1 MSFIT
6 AITQGNQV
14 VVWERNNVEKRDV
27 IRVPAEWSFYVEH
40 ETGSYRNMFNKPTTK
55 LSFKNRFEF
64 EEARKEARME
74 GFKLYDSDVSPDLK
88 YTSLHYA
95 NSKPPKFNVSFYD
108 IEVDVD
114 MTVPFQGALNPIY
127 PIVSIALTNVWE
139 KKRYVLAVPPAE
151 WDADE
156 DPISEEIH
164 SLATVLL
171 FDNERDLLKKFL
183 DLIENCDCLVGY
195 NSEYFDDPYITH
207 RVIKLLGAKEAKR
220 LGFEGGSEPRFKELI
235 EKGQAKIKVEWSGR
249 AQADYLVL
257 IKKFEPGERQSYKLA
272 SIAQDY
278 LPHMRKLTYT
288 GSLEEL
294 YRDDFVYF
302 IRYNIRDVEILEQ
315 LEEIL
320 GYVDVANGLRF
331 MSTGYMSH
339 IGGTVKLADLAV
351 RNFCWYE
358 RNHTVVPDYEE
369 KGGSDEQAEGATVL
383 EPKVGFHR
391 NISNVDVTSLY
402 PRNIMTTNTSPEK
415 IIGQFSNN
423 IEDFHKI
430 HSNSKD
436 IITLVLESGEYL
448 RKPADEWPT
457 WFIEN
462 NYCLTGFGTV
472 FNMDSFGIFPSILL
486 NWFNKRIEYQQLK
499 KKATEDAMVKYY
511 DRLQYIMKIKLNSFY
526 GALLNKYFR
535 FYDYRL
541 GSSTTGNGREILLH
555 QCSYVNYLIKGEYS
569 MDAGAVIYG
578 DTDSLISSTVINTNN
593 GNFTIEE
600 LFFRGAI
607 SNKHTEDGKEY
618 SFFHN
623 DKVLSYDKQAD
634 KAFYGDINYVYRHKV
649 SKAKWEVEDEDGNII
664 TITDDHSI
672 MVERNGVLMEMK
684 ASEINIDTDYLISVV
699 EIVNE

>member
-1 MSFIT
+1 
-6 AITQGNQV
+6 
-14 VVWERNNVEKRDV
+14 
-27 IRVPAEWSFYVEH
+27 
-40 ETGSYRNMFNKPTTK
+40 
-55 LSFKNRFEF
+55 
-64 EEARKEARME
+64 
-74 GFKLYDSDVSPDLK
+74 
-88 YTSLHYA
+88 
-95 NSKPPKFNVSFYD
+95 
-108 IEVDVD
+108 
-114 MTVPFQGALNPIY
+114 
-127 PIVSIALTNVWE
+127 
-139 KKRYVLAVPPAE
+139 
-151 WDADE
+151 
-156 DPISEEIH
+156 
-164 SLATVLL
+164 
-171 FDNERDLLKKFL
+171 
-183 DLIENCDCLVGY
+183 
-195 NSEYFDDPYITH
+195 
-207 RVIKLLGAKEAKR
+207 
-220 LGFEGGSEPRFKELI
+220 
-235 EKGQAKIKVEWSGR
+235 
-249 AQADYLVL
+249 LVL

-358 RNHTVVPDYEE
+358 RNRTVVPDYEE

-436 IITLVLESGEYL
+436 TITLVLESGEYL
-448 RKPADEWPT
+448 RKPADEWPM

-555 QCSYVNYLIKGEYS
+555 QCSYVNYLITGEYS

-578 DTDSLISSTVINTNN
+578 DTDSLVGPTLINTNN

-618 SFFHN
+618 SFFHS

-649 SKAKWEVEDEDGNII
+649 SKAKWEIEDEDGNII